1 MSDDTNWIPQSKL
14 VERLQKTGRFR
25 KPPIINLDSPEAKV
39 RYLHKLTDEFKKE
52 WDKTNERKA

>member
-14 VERLQKTGRFR
+14 VERLQKTERFR
-25 KPPIINLDSPEAKV
+25 KPPVINLDSPEAKV

-52 WDKTNERKA
+52 WDKPNERKA